1 MDSSCAPDIVEDIVD
16 FDKTKKLVIFSSSD
30 LLHDEREV
38 RREVLRNMRD
48 EVKGLEQNVL
58 GCNQRKP

>member
-1 MDSSCAPDIVEDIVD
+1 MLQIPWRILWTSDETKNLEIV
-16 FDKTKKLVIFSSSD
+16 SSSD
-30 LLHDEREV
+30 LLDGEKGV
-38 RREVLRNMRD
+38 RREVLRNMRE

>member
-1 MDSSCAPDIVEDIVD
+1 MEDANTS
-16 FDKTKKLVIFSSSD
+16 DKTRNLVIVSSSD
-30 LLHDEREV
+30 LLDAKREV
-38 RREVLRNMRD
+38 RREVLRNVRD

>member
-1 MDSSCAPDIVEDIVD
+1 MLQIPWRISWAS
-16 FDKTKKLVIFSSSD
+16 DKTKNLGIVSSSD
-30 LLHDEREV
+30 LLDGEKGV

-48 EVKGLEQNVL
+48 EVKGQNVL